1 MYWGKNMLV
10 TVPLLKTVPT
20 SDVAWGVSV
29 LCRSERASQ
38 IDHLGL
44 VQQNIPDAILNKR
57 HLWYM
62 KYCGQRENNVDKKT
76 FWWICWTEKN
86 VSNGI
91 QRWRHLKGGLLSKHR
106 KIFSTP
112 GQNNPRWEYLWAAC
126 VVVSECLFLT
136 TKMNIASMH
145 YGNIFEDNSPV
156 YKTGE

>member
-1 MYWGKNMLV
+1 MLV

-44 VQQNIPDAILNKR
+44 RQQNIPDAILNKR

-62 KYCGQRENNVDKKT
+62 NYCGQHENNVDKEIFLMDMLNT
-76 FWWICWTEKN
+76 KN

-91 QRWRHLKGGLLSKHR
+91 LRWRLLKGGLLSKHR
-106 KIFSTP
+106 KIFSSP

-126 VVVSECLFLT
+126 VEVSECLFLT
-136 TKMNIASMH
+136 TKMNEHSINALWEH
-145 YGNIFEDNSPV
+145 FWGLFPCI
-156 YKTGE
+156 